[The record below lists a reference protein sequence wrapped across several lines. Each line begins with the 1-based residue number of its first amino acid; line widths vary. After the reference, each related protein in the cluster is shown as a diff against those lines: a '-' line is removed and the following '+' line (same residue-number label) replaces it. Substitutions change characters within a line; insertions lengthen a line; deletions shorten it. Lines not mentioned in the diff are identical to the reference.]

1 MRSPAGPKYASP
13 PMAQQI
19 VTKDLK
25 IIDPADPLRQRVL
38 FTVGATTITV
48 PDGDD
53 VVIHGLRV
61 EFTKE
66 PRR

>member
-1 MRSPAGPKYASP
+1 
-13 PMAQQI
+13 MAQQI